1 MFELNFLNT
10 ALIAGISASIAAG
23 LLGSLMY
30 AFGESVKSEMFA
42 HVSLAG
48 VGAGIFLGINPI
60 VGAVC
65 LSAILS
71 VFIGKFTHN
80 TRISKDAL
88 FMLTMN
94 GGLALAL
101 VFNGLSEGSAISF
114 ENYLF
119 GSILTLTSNELLS
132 FCIMCLV
139 ICVFCLFNWN
149 RLSTLV
155 FDEEFFM
162 VKNKKNSWMKAIFN
176 ILVAVFVAGSLKIIG
191 GLLVSGLLVIAVL
204 ASQFLQGG
212 FLRSTINAI
221 LINVLCVVA
230 GIAISYFVDVSASA
244 AIILSLIASYSVLG
258 LVRSNK

>member
-10 ALIAGISASIAAG
+10 AMIAGITASITAG
-23 LLGSLMY
+23 LLGSFMY
-30 AFGESVKSEMFA
+30 AYRETVKSEMFA

-48 VGAGIFLGINPI
+48 VGAGILFGVNPI
-60 VGAVC
+60 IGAIVVSAF
-65 LSAILS
+65 LSL
-71 VFIGKFTHN
+71 VIGKLTNH
-80 TRISKDAL
+80 TRFSKDAL

-101 VFNGLSEGSAISF
+101 VFNGLSDGAAMSF

-119 GSILTLTSNELLS
+119 GSILTLTANELLS
-132 FCIMCLV
+132 FCIMCLL
-139 ICVFCLFNWN
+139 ICGFCLFNWN

-155 FDEEFFM
+155 FDEEFFW
-162 VKNKKNSWMKAIFN
+162 VVNKKHAWLKTVFN
-176 ILVAVFVAGSLKIIG
+176 ILVAVFVAGSLKVIG

-230 GIAISYFVDVSASA
+230 GIGISYFVDVSASA
-244 AIILSLIASYSVLG
+244 AIILSLIASYGVLG
-258 LVRSNK
+258 LINNRA